1 MKTIACL
8 FMAAGLLIA
17 APSPTTAQGDDLT
30 WNELAILVG
39 ESVVQE
45 VSDSE
50 EEVASA
56 QKILDALRNRKSA
69 SREELTRAELDL
81 EQARERY
88 DKAHSNLDN
97 ARVDK
102 LAFECGKTSD
112 QIRAM
117 RNSGMGWG
125 QIAKQCGAHP
135 SAAGKAKGKD
145 KGKSKAHKK

>member
-8 FMAAGLLIA
+8 FLTAALLITA
-17 APSPTTAQGDDLT
+17 ATPTPAQGEDLT

-56 QKILDALRNRKSA
+56 QKVLDALRNRKSA

-81 EQARERY
+81 QQARERY
-88 DKAHSNLDN
+88 DKANSNLDN

-125 QIAKQCGAHP
+125 RIAKECGAHP
-135 SAAGKAKGKD
+135 SAAGKAKGKSKN
-145 KGKSKAHKK
+145 KGKGHKK